1 MGAIMA
7 TRQIVNVDL
16 VDVWA
21 ERGRKKLLRTLAWGD
36 EVRVAKQAS
45 THIEVQFTNF
55 IEQQD
60 GSILPQTTTGFIE
73 PPKSAGIKTAGI
85 VIAPKD
91 NRVLK
96 VNFVDVQQGDGSV
109 IETPKGK
116 VV

>member
-7 TRQIVNVDL
+7 TRQIINADL

-36 EVRVAKQAS
+36 EVRVAKHTS
-45 THIEVQFTNF
+45 THIEVEFTTF
-55 IEQQD
+55 REQQD
-60 GSILPQTTTGFIE
+60 GSILPETTAGFIE
-73 PPKSAGIKTAGI
+73 PSKTSGVKTADI

-109 IETPKGK
+109 IETPK
-116 VV
+116 